1 MPLPPTAV
9 LTVSSGHLDAA
20 RCLHVAHRAPC
31 LRNIMGFQRIPSD
44 LSGFMWNVWGTLL
57 RARITSCE
65 QIDLQWNELLH
76 NKVWMCMVVFALRL
90 LLLAGAAICLLMQQM
105 DLNFTL
111 FQLQKIYS
119 SKRRPSSEVGLLIW
133 LTESLRNF
141 CARLRHWGRGLKA

>member
-76 NKVWMCMVVFALRL
+76 NKVWMCMVVEAATFSRSRHLSLNAADGFKFYIISTSEDLFIKEETVVWSWAPNLTHWVSQEFLCEAVTLR
-90 LLLAGAAICLLMQQM
+90 
-105 DLNFTL
+105 TW
-111 FQLQKIYS
+111 S
-119 SKRRPSSEVGLLIW
+119 
-133 LTESLRNF
+133 
-141 CARLRHWGRGLKA
+141 